1 MPTNKTN
8 PKLDLSYFKNL
19 INNINFED
27 ELSYHSYEYY
37 DEYDYNTGKY
47 VSKTRDYENE
57 MRIGDVDTDL
67 PSQFSRHYEAKEVAK
82 EMSDGSWIGWTYW
95 YGGGKFGE
103 PQAIDWMSEA
113 YELSCKEEEKLI
125 IVRTFNKK

>member
-47 VSKTRDYENE
+47 VSKTR
-57 MRIGDVDTDL
+57 VD
-67 PSQFSRHYEAKEVAK
+67 SA
-82 EMSDGSWIGWTYW
+82 
-95 YGGGKFGE
+95 
-103 PQAIDWMSEA
+103 
-113 YELSCKEEEKLI
+113 
-125 IVRTFNKK
+125 